1 MCSPS
6 GGNLVPDA
14 RAAVAAIRSRRP
26 GSTVGR
32 GNGASTC
39 PSGRPPVS
47 RVLLPAE
54 SVDFTS
60 AARGRMRNRRTPSGR
75 AHRTAGSPE
84 RVVDGTVLPHQYLYN
99 TVEGGGRTV
108 AVGSS
113 GTDLPAGTRQA
124 LAELALAG
132 RLLQSHFSTDDP
144 DDALDVEWLM
154 TGEGAFQLVQVRPY
168 AR

>member
-1 MCSPS
+1 M
-6 GGNLVPDA
+6 
-14 RAAVAAIRSRRP
+14 
-26 GSTVGR
+26 
-32 GNGASTC
+32 
-39 PSGRPPVS
+39 
-47 RVLLPAE
+47 
-54 SVDFTS
+54 
-60 AARGRMRNRRTPSGR
+60 
-75 AHRTAGSPE
+75 
-84 RVVDGTVLPHQYLYN
+84 VDGTVLPHQYLYN